1 MNENLTIANKP
12 QAKPAALDSEST
24 SRNMQ
29 QNTDTEL
36 IDRFPIQLKLSV
48 GAANDPLEHEAD
60 AMADKAM
67 RMPETSFIQRKSGC
81 SCSDFDDERVHLKP
95 LANQVTPFIQ
105 AKSDGTGTVN
115 ETVSG
120 RIESSMGGGSTM
132 QSDTK
137 SFMESRFGTSFD
149 GVKIH
154 NNNESAQLNSS
165 LNAKAFT
172 VNNNIYFNSGQYQ
185 PETDSGKH
193 LLAHEL
199 THVIQQNGPAGSTSG
214 KGKNAQRKMHI
225 QRQQVPAASTF
236 SVNQATYLGLV
247 NRALGQMNG
256 NLVNSETLAPVILP
270 ILQAMLANVAWKDA
284 AGVISGGGVTH
295 YALPGGITLNL
306 RLFLNDA
313 PGSLLAGEFTHRG
326 LTDGEMEIFI
336 QNNPTDN
343 EIAETMY
350 HEAMHLVGWLINRTP
365 PAITLRSTA
374 RGPGQAGGV
383 GTLDQS
389 HWPQALATIHMWL
402 DTLATSV
409 NTRRAAAARISPAD
423 VDRITHWLFD
433 EVNVR
438 IETEVFRLVQSTQQA
453 ITTRGPSMIIGTGTN
468 WQINPTM
475 LYHYVFDLSHV
486 FLPGDR
492 TGLTVIDQQTLST
505 LQQILEGL
513 FQGRVAR
520 RFSPSPYLTG
530 RGIPRAQF
538 QWTPPP
544 LTPPPFSPLPVP

>member
-12 QAKPAALDSEST
+12 QAKPAALDSENSSQYT
-24 SRNMQ
+24 RQHMGP
-29 QNTDTEL
+29 EL

-60 AMADKAM
+60 AMADKVM
-67 RMPETSFIQRKSGC
+67 LMPETSFIQRC
-81 SCSDFDDERVHLKP
+81 SCGGFDDERVHLKP
-95 LANQVTPFIQ
+95 LASQVTPFIQ
-105 AKSDGTGTVN
+105 AKADGAGAVSD
-115 ETVSG
+115 TVSS
-120 RIESSMGGGSTM
+120 RIKSSMGGGSPM
-132 QSDTK
+132 QSDTR
-137 SFMESRFGTSFD
+137 SFMENRFGSDF
-149 GVKIH
+149 GKVKIH
-154 NNNESAQLNSS
+154 TGDESAKLNSS

-172 VNNNIYFNSGQYQ
+172 VSNNIYFNSGQYQ

-199 THVIQQNGPAGSTSG
+199 THVIQQNGTAGSTEG
-214 KGKNAQRKMHI
+214 KGDNAQRKMHV
-225 QRQQVPAASTF
+225 QRQQVPTAPTF

-270 ILQAMLANVAWKDA
+270 ILQAMLANVSWKDS
-284 AGVISGGGVTH
+284 AGTISGGGVTH
-295 YALPGGITLNL
+295 YALPGGTTLNL
-306 RLFLNDA
+306 RLILNDA
-313 PGSLLAGEFTHRG
+313 PGSLLAGEFTNRG

-336 QNNPTDN
+336 QNNATDN

-374 RGPGQAGGV
+374 RGGGQAGGV

-409 NTRRAAAARISPAD
+409 NTRRAATARISPAD

-453 ITTRGPSMIIGTGTN
+453 INTHGPSMIIGTGTN
-468 WQINPTM
+468 WQINATM
-475 LYHYVFDLSHV
+475 LSHYVFDLSRV

-492 TGLTVIDQQTLST
+492 AGLTPIDQQTLAT

-520 RFSPSPYLTG
+520 RFSPSPYLAG
-530 RGIPRAQF
+530 RGIPRAQV
-538 QWTPPP
+538 QWTPPS